1 MKKTAHGGFFMRKIK
16 IAQIGMNKYSHGRD
30 IFATMAAM
38 PDLFQIVGYTFPEN
52 EREVNSPDA
61 LKKFENYREMTL
73 EEILNDPE
81 IEAVT
86 VETEEIYLTKYAQM
100 AADAGK
106 HIHME
111 KPGGQDLRAFER
123 LIDTVR
129 KSGKVFHTGYMYR
142 YNPLIADAIARAK
155 SGELG
160 HIYSVE
166 AHMSRQDGKATRDWF
181 STFKGGMMF
190 YLGCHLVD
198 LVMQIQGVPDE
209 VIPCNTVTGID
220 GVESEDFAFAVLKY
234 PNATSVIRTGGT
246 EVGGFGRRQLV
257 ICGEKGTIEI
267 RPLERLLPN
276 AETPYMMT
284 SEMRE
289 SFLEADWHV
298 RNENTVAEP
307 FDRYMKMMSSF
318 AAMVRGEIENPYTL
332 DYELSLY
339 KQIMKACGEDI

>member
-1 MKKTAHGGFFMRKIK
+1 MRKIK
-16 IAQIGMNKYSHGRD
+16 IAQIGMNKHSHGRD
-30 IFATMAAM
+30 VFATMAAM
-38 PDLFQIVGYTFPEN
+38 PDLFEIVGYAFPEN

-61 LKKFENYREMTL
+61 LKNFEGYREMTL

-111 KPGGQDLRAFER
+111 KPGGQDLCAFER
-123 LIDTVR
+123 LTDTVR
-129 KSGKVFHTGYMYR
+129 KSGKVFHVGYMYR
-142 YNPLIADAIARAK
+142 YNPLIADAITRAK
-155 SGELG
+155 GGELG

-166 AHMSRQDGKATRDWF
+166 AHMSRHDGRATREWF

-198 LVMQIQGVPDE
+198 LVMQIQGVPE
-209 VIPCNTVTGID
+209 QVIPYNTVTGID
-220 GVESEDFAFAVLKY
+220 GVDSEDFAFAVLKY
-234 PNATSVIRTGGT
+234 PNATSLIRVGGT
-246 EVGGFGRRQLV
+246 EIGGFDRRQFV

-267 RPLERLLPN
+267 RPLERILS
-276 AETPYMMT
+276 AAKDPYVMT

-289 SFLEADWHV
+289 VFCTADGHI
-298 RNENTVAEP
+298 RDENTVTEP
-307 FDRYMKMMSSF
+307 FHRYKKMMSSF

-339 KQIMKACGEDI
+339 KQIMKACGEEI